1 MDWEAVFNEI
11 ESTIDMSAL
20 NKVLDDKYKNG
31 IVYPPRE
38 DIYSAFQLLPFQ
50 DVKVVIIG
58 QDPYHGPRQSHGL
71 AFSVNEGV
79 KIPPSLRNI
88 YKELESDLHI
98 TRSSGSL
105 IDWAKQGVLLLNTTL
120 TVDAGNAGSHKNL
133 GWVSFTDAII
143 EKVSEHHEHV
153 VFILWGKPAQSKTRL
168 IDQDKHLIIK
178 SVHPSPLSAYRGF
191 FGSRP
196 FSKANEYLTAH
207 GKSPIDWSE
216 PT

>member
-31 IVYPPRE
+31 IVYPPRA

-50 DVKVVIIG
+50 DVKVVILG

-133 GWVSFTDAII
+133 GWVPFTDAII